1 MAADAAAAQAA
12 ADKMAADEAAAQA
25 EADKMA
31 ADAAAAQAEADK
43 MAADAAAAQAE
54 ADKMA
59 ADDAAAA
66 AAAQAAVDLKA
77 AQDAADAAAAQAAV
91 DLKAAEDAADAA
103 AAQAAVAL
111 KAAEDAADAAAA
123 QAAVA
128 LKAAEDA
135 ADAAAAQAA
144 LDLKAA
150 QDALAAVPETI
161 EELKAALEVAEG
173 ALKEAEKAKTDAD
186 MKLEDATEAR
196 EMAQAGVLD
205 SELGDE
211 FQAAIETLDAARVD
225 EEKLT
230 GEALAAAVVVLER
243 EADVAAAKFDLAVA
257 DTGPASGELDDQ
269 DIAGAR
275 VAFEVLAEL
284 RDDGGVIRAG
294 DSLSA
299 SDSGKGAKFKAGSG
313 TTAFETDADKM
324 APAIDGWR
332 SAVMTG
338 TRSGDKAN
346 AHVYGNVAAPKD
358 ELFATTYVLQ
368 TNGSTVLTEA
378 SWSDARVEPSTPY
391 SGDGSSGAVMGTF
404 DDVDGRFTC
413 TGSCPTPVTFPTRRG
428 NGSFISVPAGTW
440 EFKPTDKA
448 ATVKVVDTDHLSF
461 GYWLSKS
468 STGLPTNFRV
478 WYGGG
483 GSKSAVAGVTALNT
497 LDEEVT
503 YKGAAGGKYV
513 VKDDIENTATPG
525 YFTAT
530 AELKADFRASQ
541 IPTTAGEDNVAKL
554 SGSISDFDAD
564 ELGDLTL
571 SLSGYLMYDTDT
583 NELGVRQD
591 AHNDH
596 DGDDGTTPA
605 VASNTVKAKS
615 GGASHGTVGA
625 WEAQFFGSEKN
636 TNIPTGV
643 AGAFNADR
651 FLTKQSWWEASA
663 QTR

>member
-1 MAADAAAAQAA
+1 M
-12 ADKMAADEAAAQA
+12 
-25 EADKMA
+25 
-31 ADAAAAQAEADK
+31 
-43 MAADAAAAQAE
+43 
-54 ADKMA
+54 
-59 ADDAAAA
+59 
-66 AAAQAAVDLKA
+66 
-77 AQDAADAAAAQAAV
+77 
-91 DLKAAEDAADAA
+91 
-103 AAQAAVAL
+103 
-111 KAAEDAADAAAA
+111 
-123 QAAVA
+123 
-128 LKAAEDA
+128 
-135 ADAAAAQAA
+135 
-144 LDLKAA
+144 
-150 QDALAAVPETI
+150 
-161 EELKAALEVAEG
+161 AEG

-196 EMAQAGVLD
+196 EMAQADLLD

-211 FQAAIETLDAARVD
+211 FQAAIGTLDAARVAEETAD
-225 EEKLT
+225 E
-230 GEALAAAVVVLER
+230 AAMAAADVVTDR
-243 EADVAAAKFDLAVA
+243 EADVATAKVALATA
-257 DTGPASGELDDQ
+257 DTGPASGELTDQ

-275 VAFEVLAEL
+275 VAFKVLAEL
-284 RDDGGVIRAG
+284 RDDGGAIRAG

-313 TTAFETDADKM
+313 TTAFKTDADKM

-338 TRSGDKAN
+338 TPDDKAS
-346 AHVYGNVAAPKD
+346 AHVYSNVAAPKD

-368 TNGSTVLTEA
+368 TNGSTELTDD
-378 SWSDARVEPSTPY
+378 SWSDARVAPSAPY
-391 SGDGSSGAVMGTF
+391 SGGDTSGAVMGTF
-404 DDVDGRFTC
+404 DGVEGRFTC
-413 TGSCPTPVTFPTRRG
+413 TATCPNPTEFPTRRS
-428 NGSFISVPAGTW
+428 NGSFITGSVPAGTW

-468 STGLPTNFRV
+468 SAGLPTDFKV
-478 WYGGG
+478 WYGGD
-483 GSKSAVAGVTALNT
+483 GSKSAVAAATALGT

-503 YKGAAGGKYV
+503 YKGKAGGKYV

-643 AGAFNADR
+643 AGAFNATVGGQAVVVGGFGAD
-651 FLTKQSWWEASA
+651 KVAE
-663 QTR
+663 